1 MYVYVD
7 RLFLLFCVLFT
18 VFLCAA
24 LLVLADF
31 LAWLARYRVLGENP
45 PPFLRAQELLA
56 CFYVATAFLVLG
68 VIAYWHAY
76 LSGVLEVALG

>member
-31 LAWLARYRVLGENP
+31 LAWLARYRVLGEILP
-45 PPFLRAQELLA
+45 PSCVHRSCLPA
-56 CFYVATAFLVLG
+56 
-68 VIAYWHAY
+68 
-76 LSGVLEVALG
+76 SM

>member
-31 LAWLARYRVLGENP
+31 LAWLARYRISGLNP
-45 PPFLRAQELLA
+45 PPFLRTDELLA
-56 CFYVATAFLVLG
+56 CFYVTAAFLAAG
-68 VIAYWHAY
+68 VVWYWY
-76 LSGVLEVALG
+76 VCLSGILGVALG